1 MIEVAAIALGAFGMI
16 GGGVAVALALC
27 WLTFHLGETTRSLGT
42 CTILA
47 GVFAVLTLA
56 DVFSC
61 GEFPRV
67 SAAFSLP
74 MLLFLWDSARTG
86 YQGPKTVSQG

>member
-1 MIEVAAIALGAFGMI
+1 MIEVVAIALGAFGMI
-16 GGGVAVALALC
+16 GGGIAAALAFC
-27 WLTFHLGETTRSLGT
+27 WLTFHLGTATRSPGT

-47 GVFAVLTLA
+47 SVFAVVTLA

-74 MLLFLWDSARTG
+74 MLLFLWDSARAG
-86 YQGPKTVSQG
+86 YQASTTASQG

>member
-16 GGGVAVALALC
+16 GGGVAAALALC
-27 WLTFHLGETTRSLGT
+27 WLTFHLGKTTRSLGA
-42 CTILA
+42 CTILV

-86 YQGPKTVSQG
+86 CQASTTVFQG

>member
-1 MIEVAAIALGAFGMI
+1 MVETAAIALGAFGMI
-16 GGGVAVALALC
+16 GGGVAAALALC
-27 WLTFHLGETTRSLGT
+27 WLTFHLGKATRNLGA
-42 CTILA
+42 CTILT
-47 GVFAVLTLA
+47 GVFAVLALL

-61 GEFPRV
+61 GEFLRV

-86 YQGPKTVSQG
+86 SQAPKTGAQG